1 MPTLVMILSLVLVTI
16 VAVWIGEM
24 TRLPYPVL
32 LLLFVAGL
40 SFVPPVP
47 VFTMDPEIILPLFLP
62 PLLFAVA
69 RRASWSVFVRRW
81 RTLLILA
88 VFLTAVT
95 ACAVAGMVM
104 WLFPAATLPLAL
116 ALGAMVSP
124 PDPVAVEAVAEPA
137 KVPRGIMR
145 TLQTESLF
153 NDAVAIVL
161 FTTAVSAVEGDG
173 RLSTAF
179 GRFLAGVAIAG
190 LVGFLLGWI
199 VSIANRGIHNVAA
212 TGAVTMVA
220 PFIAYLAAEK
230 VHASGV
236 IAVVV
241 TALEINRR
249 EVAEAS
255 RDRILTSSFWEVVDL
270 LVTGVAFGLVGSE
283 LRQVVSDEGWDDI
296 AGYLPLAFV
305 VVGLVILV
313 RFLAMGVLR
322 WVSRVGG
329 GGGVPRNWR
338 DCLVLTWCGMRGL
351 ATLALALSLP
361 EWGGPSNREFRSFAV
376 VVGAVVLFVT
386 LVPAGLLLPWL
397 IRVLDLAEDESS
409 LKEEAA
415 ELADRAQHAAY
426 NALEHYFEN
435 QDFPIS
441 QREELREW
449 ADRIKIRLESD
460 QQWDHVG
467 GSELTDT
474 AIRSASE
481 IRNLVIG
488 AQSVALEAARAE
500 ILEAR
505 NDPTVD
511 VGTVEQVLRRLDLR
525 TLSLPRN
532 RPRTQTREARSGT
545 ANLAQ
550 RRGRINP
557 VENIAK
563 RVNARRHRSAEMDD

>member
-1 MPTLVMILSLVLVTI
+1 MPTLVMVLALILVTI
-16 VAVWIGEM
+16 VSVWIGEI

-40 SFVPPVP
+40 SFVPEVP
-47 VFTMDPEIILPLFLP
+47 VFTMNPEVILPLFLP

-95 ACAVAGMVM
+95 AGAVAGLVM
-104 WLFPAATLPLAL
+104 WLLPFATLPLAL

-179 GRFLAGVAIAG
+179 ARFLVGVVVAS

-199 VSIANRGIHNVAA
+199 VSIANRGINNVAA
-212 TGAVTMVA
+212 TGAVTIVA
-220 PFIAYLAAEK
+220 PFIAYLAAEE

-255 RDRILTSSFWEVVDL
+255 RDRLLTSSFWEVVDL

-283 LRQVVSDEGWDDI
+283 LRKVISDEGWDTVV
-296 AGYLPLAFV
+296 GYLALAFAV
-305 VVGLVILV
+305 VALVMVI
-313 RFLAMGVLR
+313 RFLAMLVLR
-322 WVSRVGG
+322 WDARSRGT
-329 GGGVPRNWR
+329 GGVPRSWR

-361 EWGGPSNREFRSFAV
+361 QWGDDGNKEFRSFAV

-386 LVPAGLLLPWL
+386 LVPSGLLLPWL
-397 IRVLDLAEDESS
+397 IRKLDLAEDESS
-409 LKEEAA
+409 VKEEAA

-435 QDFPIS
+435 LDLPVS

-481 IRNLVIG
+481 MRDLVIG

-505 NDPTVD
+505 SDPTVD

-525 TLSLPRN
+525 TLALPRS
-532 RPRTQTREARSGT
+532 RHRIQSRGGPSGM

-557 VENIAK
+557 VETIAK
-563 RVNARRHRSAEMDD
+563 KVNGKRKRSAEMDD